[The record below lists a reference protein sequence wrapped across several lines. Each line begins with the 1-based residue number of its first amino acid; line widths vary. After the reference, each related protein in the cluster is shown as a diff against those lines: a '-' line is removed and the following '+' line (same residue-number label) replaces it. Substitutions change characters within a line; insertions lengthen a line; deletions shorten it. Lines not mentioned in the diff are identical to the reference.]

1 MTNDLC
7 SRNKKQ
13 YSYMQNPVIKYATL
27 SWAVVGISEEASC
40 FSLDS
45 LQKESETFEEAVEKY
60 VIFYMAFWN
69 IAFVNKDEEQKP
81 MCEDKAVKG
90 KQKIKQYIKE
100 HPPVATLPKF
110 YITFLNQPKIG
121 SDADGFSDVFCM

>member
-1 MTNDLC
+1 MH
-7 SRNKKQ
+7 
-13 YSYMQNPVIKYATL
+13 MQNPVIKYATL
-27 SWAVVGISEEASC
+27 SWAVVGISEEASG

-45 LQKESETFEEAVEKY
+45 LQKECETFEEAVEKY

-90 KQKIKQYIKE
+90 KQKIEQYIKE

-121 SDADGFSDVFCM
+121 CDADGFSDVFCM

>member
-1 MTNDLC
+1 
-7 SRNKKQ
+7 
-13 YSYMQNPVIKYATL
+13 MQNPAIKYATL
-27 SWAVVGISEEASC
+27 SWAVVGISEEASG

-45 LQKESETFEEAVEKY
+45 LQKESEIFEEAVEKY

-90 KQKIKQYIKE
+90 KQKIEQYIKE

-110 YITFLNQPKIG
+110 YITFLNQSKIG
-121 SDADGFSDVFCM
+121 CDADGFSDVFCM